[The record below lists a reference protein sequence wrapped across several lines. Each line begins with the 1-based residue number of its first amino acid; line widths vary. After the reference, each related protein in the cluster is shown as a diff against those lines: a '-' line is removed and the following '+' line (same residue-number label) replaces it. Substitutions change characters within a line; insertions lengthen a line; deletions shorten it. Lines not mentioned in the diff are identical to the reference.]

1 MATKDN
7 QQTLYVDLVSNSSYA
22 LRANQNYTF
31 TTPASSI
38 RPQPAAEPAKNSWC
52 ATVDIWSGTLRDEP
66 SRVTIPY
73 SQNSCIKLRKQ
84 NKFTN

>member
-38 RPQPAAEPAKNSWC
+38 RPQPAAEPVNENISKHIS
-52 ATVDIWSGTLRDEP
+52 LH
-66 SRVTIPY
+66 
-73 SQNSCIKLRKQ
+73 L
-84 NKFTN
+84 